1 MAETKNIDEVFSRL
15 ESEVKKHD
23 VHTGD
28 STILSNI
35 PSSSEN
41 NTLSKFLKLPNILFL
56 LIPVLVFL
64 GLFLGKPNFVM
75 IEDPKTKVK
84 KINFKKLMIT
94 FVVVAVGLEGAVY
107 YFYYGKNKQK

>member
-23 VHTGD
+23 VHTED

-41 NTLSKFLKLPNILFL
+41 NALSKFLKLPNILFL

-64 GLFLGKPNFVM
+64 GLFLGKPNFVTEESM
-75 IEDPKTKVK
+75 
-84 KINFKKLMIT
+84 KLSTSLI
-94 FVVVAVGLEGAVY
+94 LLIS
-107 YFYYGKNKQK
+107 